1 VLQSDEEGGTTD
13 HLREKFAVF
22 VLVQKRQFLSV
33 WFVGVW
39 VGRLRAG
46 SPRDCVGSL
55 QGSCLCGET
64 AHMEWVEVCDV

>member
-1 VLQSDEEGGTTD
+1 
-13 HLREKFAVF
+13 
-22 VLVQKRQFLSV
+22 LSV

-39 VGRLRAG
+39 
-46 SPRDCVGSL
+46 VGSL